1 MKNRIEI
8 QLLAQRK
15 KMKSL
20 QEIHSQYVE
29 KAKKCSHID
38 KVNKVNL
45 TDFDD
50 GISQLKFDMSN
61 DIEYAL
67 KEIDYMDEKK
77 DCIIKTKATAQEIAI
92 KEQETMIQNKK
103 QLKEERRTFEM
114 SIYKSKQYLN
124 ILQ

>member
-8 QLLAQRK
+8 QLLAQKK

-38 KVNKVNL
+38 KINKVNL

-50 GISQLKFDMSN
+50 GINQLKLDMSN
-61 DIEYAL
+61 DIDYAV
-67 KEIDYMDEKK
+67 KEIDYMEGKK
-77 DCIIKTKATAQEIAI
+77 DSIIKTKANAQEIAL
-92 KEQETMIQNKK
+92 KERETMIQNKR
-103 QLKEERRTFEM
+103 QLHEEKHAYEM
-114 SIYKSKQYLN
+114 SIYKSKQFLKV
-124 ILQ
+124 LE